1 MVGAGGGV
9 SHRLREEGEML
20 HHHHYV
26 EFRWVLLTALVALA
40 VGIFLTMGYGL
51 IGLAFLF
58 VAGALIGGAMMSYL
72 RTA

>member
-1 MVGAGGGV
+1 M
-9 SHRLREEGEML
+9 RD
-20 HHHHYV
+20 HHFV
-26 EFRWVLLTALVALA
+26 EFRWVLLTALVMLV

-58 VAGALIGGAMMSYL
+58 VAVSLWGGAMMSYL